1 MPYKLPLANDWDP
14 VFDSNRQ
21 NSLND
26 HFLQQTMYLMR
37 SAKCGRS
44 RATKYYITWCSGR
57 TQMNDER

>member
-37 SAKCGRS
+37 NNKRGRS
-44 RATKYYITWCSGR
+44 RMSPSTILHGAPVEHK
-57 TQMNDER
+57 